1 MGLSLGMLGGLGGG
15 MEQFSSL
22 VAIGDSFVVGTG
34 ASDSAHQ
41 WLTIYGA
48 ARGVSVAA
56 GTMVNSAITGTV
68 LQNSNDASAAP
79 KTNNM
84 RDRIISSGILTGGN
98 KKQKCIIA
106 GGFNDYRY
114 TGSPA
119 TFNVYEYQ
127 NDLDASVAHCL
138 SNGYAEGDIII
149 VGPYYMTDT
158 GLITGSQGFNA
169 QTRTRSLEYVAA
181 ALYVAQ
187 KRGTWYADPYTAML
201 NGGAAALIGG
211 DNIHP
216 NDSGHA
222 LIASCVLAATKL
234 VATADT
240 TAPTITSSAAI
251 SVHEQVAFAWNLTAS
266 EAVQWTKTGG
276 ADTALFTITTQGL
289 LTMAAKD
296 FEAPA
301 DSGANNVYDVQV
313 TATDFAGNT
322 AVQNIAVTVTNRVDT
337 APFVND
343 TFTDV
348 NGTLITAHTGET
360 GATWTLQSGYAPG
373 TANTITSNRV
383 YAPTTGGCYQAS
395 GAPAGT
401 NQFAETILTF
411 FESVTSDLNG
421 PAVRMQ
427 AAANTMYFA
436 RYQVA
441 LGGVNVWKIVAGTPS
456 QLAGN
461 VTTLIPYP
469 GGEDHTLGIEVSGT
483 APATINVFWDG
494 IQILTTTDSAIT
506 VAGKAGYRGAIGQTT
521 TNGIQINSF
530 RAVDI

>member
-1 MGLSLGMLGGLGGG
+1 MRMGLGLGMLGGLGGG
-15 MEQFSSL
+15 MEQFTSL
-22 VAIGDSFVVGTG
+22 VAIGDSFTVGTG
-34 ASDSAHQ
+34 ASDAAHQ

-56 GTMVNSAITGTV
+56 GTLVNSAITGTV
-68 LQNSNDASAAP
+68 LQNSNDAGGSA

-84 RDRIISSGILTGGN
+84 KDRIVGGILTGAN

-114 TGSPA
+114 TGSPS
-119 TFNVYEYQ
+119 TFNVYRYQ
-127 NDLDASVAHCL
+127 ADLDASVAVCL
-138 SNGYAEGDIII
+138 GGGYVADDIII

-169 QTRTRSLEYVAA
+169 QTRTRALEYVAA

-187 KRGTWYADPYTAML
+187 KRGTRYADPYTAML

-222 LIASCVLAATKL
+222 VIAACVLAATKL
-234 VATADT
+234 TATADA
-240 TAPTITSSAAI
+240 TAPTITSAATA
-251 SVHEQVAFAWNLTAS
+251 SVQEQVAFAWNLTAS

-313 TATDFAGNT
+313 TATDFAGLT
-322 AVQNIAVTVTNRVDT
+322 AVQNLAVTVTNRVDT

-348 NGTLITAHTGET
+348 NGTAITSHTGET
-360 GATWTLQSGYAPG
+360 GATWTLQSGYAP
-373 TANTITSNRV
+373 AAPNDIQANRV
-383 YAPTTGGCYQAS
+383 RAPNSGGAYQAS
-395 GAPAGT
+395 GVPAGT

-411 FESVTSDLNG
+411 LESVTSDLNG

-436 RYQVA
+436 RYSVA
-441 LGGVNVWKIVAGTPS
+441 TGGVQLFKIVA
-456 QLAGN
+456 
-461 VTTLIPYP
+461 TTATALGSAVLIPYP
-469 GGEDHTLGIEVSGT
+469 GGEDHTLGIDASGT
-483 APATINVFWDG
+483 APATINVYWDG
-494 IQILTTTDSAIT
+494 ALIITQTDSAIT
-506 VAGKAGYRGAIGQTT
+506 TAGKAGYRGAIAQGVGT
-521 TNGIQINSF
+521 GIQIASF